1 MSKKHRPQKRA
12 KPAPVIPPVSPPADQ
27 DAIQSVSQPADQDAV
42 QPVDPPAD
50 QDVIHLVSP
59 PADQQ
64 ELQPADQPAASYEIR
79 PDIRGVLIQ
88 LAGARLLLPNATI
101 AEVLSYAPP
110 EPVEVAS
117 EWLLGK
123 IRWRGWQLPL
133 VAFAE
138 LAGFGK
144 EPAGLGSKVVVLK
157 ALGGNAKAPYFAIL
171 TQGFPRLVTVSQEG
185 LLPDVESAELP
196 LGMQARVLLNENA
209 AFVPDLE
216 AVEALIN
223 DALAQAA

>member
-1 MSKKHRPQKRA
+1 M
-12 KPAPVIPPVSPPADQ
+12 
-27 DAIQSVSQPADQDAV
+27 
-42 QPVDPPAD
+42 
-50 QDVIHLVSP
+50 
-59 PADQQ
+59 
-64 ELQPADQPAASYEIR
+64 
-79 PDIRGVLIQ
+79 
-88 LAGARLLLPNATI
+88 
-101 AEVLSYAPP
+101 
-110 EPVEVAS
+110 
-117 EWLLGK
+117 
-123 IRWRGWQLPL
+123 PL

-196 LGMQARVLLNENA
+196 LGMQARVLLNENS